1 MQITGSTK
9 LLGVIGHPVTHS
21 LSPLMHN
28 AALAAMG
35 CDYVYVAFPI
45 APDRLDDAITGFE
58 AIGVAGFNITIP
70 HKQTIIPHLATISD
84 LAQAV
89 GAVNTVWKSPDS
101 DGWHGT
107 NTDVAG
113 FIAPLKALDRD
124 WSSTKILCL
133 GNGGAARAVVVG
145 AQRLGCQKIQVIGR
159 RLEKLQTFYD
169 SWQASS
175 LGQQIIPKLSI
186 HPWSELATAIAQ
198 ADLIVN
204 TTPIGMHPHTD
215 SSPLSDR
222 EAAAI
227 RPGTI
232 AYDLIYIPSPTKF
245 LQQAQAQ
252 GAETI
257 NGLEM
262 LVQQGAAALAIWT
275 NAEVPI
281 AIMRSTLRQHLG
293 FS

>member
-1 MQITGSTK
+1 
-9 LLGVIGHPVTHS
+9 
-21 LSPLMHN
+21 MHN
-28 AALAAMG
+28 AALTAMG
-35 CDYVYVAFPI
+35 LDYVYVAFPI

-70 HKQTIIPHLATISD
+70 HKQTIIPHLVETSD
-84 LAQAV
+84 LAKAV
-89 GAVNTVWKSPDS
+89 GAVNTVIWQADERP
-101 DGWHGT
+101 GWHGT

-113 FIAPLKALDRD
+113 FIAPLQALNRD
-124 WSSTKILCL
+124 WSTTNVLCL

-145 AQRLGCQKIQVIGR
+145 AHQLGCQTIQVLGR
-159 RLEKLQTFYD
+159 SPEKLPAFEA
-169 SWQASS
+169 SWQATS
-175 LGQQIIPKLSI
+175 LGLQIIPKLSV
-186 HPWSELATAIAQ
+186 HPWTELETAIAQ

-215 SSPLSDR
+215 TSPLSDR
-222 EAAAI
+222 AAAAI

-262 LVQQGAAALAIWT
+262 LVQQGAAALTIWT
-275 NAEVPI
+275 NAVVPI
-281 AIMRSTLRQHLG
+281 AIMRSTLQRHLG
-293 FS
+293 LI